1 MKQQHQ
7 QNNHEHQGRN
17 RQKQTT
23 KQNPSALARFT
34 AHFNCLNLANILVC
48 EGDSEGEKC
57 QPRIIASEG
66 GVQDAGK
73 RGSTQDASAN
83 QKIRRRLVA
92 PDQRSS
98 PFPSNSAKRKTKSD
112 LHLPANAIDATA
124 IHQQNEGA
132 IIIDERD
139 SVVLAFWPSLLGGRC
154 RYFCTA
160 RAHCPRYL

>member
-1 MKQQHQ
+1 MNQHNQHNHKHQRHDESKQ
-7 QNNHEHQGRN
+7 
-17 RQKQTT
+17 
-23 KQNPSALARFT
+23 QNPSALARFA
-34 AHFNCLNLANILVC
+34 AHFNRLNLANILVC

-83 QKIRRRLVA
+83 QKFRRRLVT
-92 PDQRSS
+92 PDQRPS
-98 PFPSNSAKRKTKSD
+98 PFPFNSAERNTKSD
-112 LHLPANAIDATA
+112 LHLPANAIHATA
-124 IHQQNEGA
+124 IHQQNEVA

-139 SVVLAFWPSLLGGRC
+139 SVVLAFWPSLLVGRC

-160 RAHCPRYL
+160 RAHCAVSLI